1 MSRPESA
8 PAEPGLRAAAV
19 LDDGTVDVDSLLSEC
34 ATHQHRAGRRVRG
47 LVMTWPDG
55 GRDACGA
62 MVLVDLDTREQY
74 LVSQALGPASA
85 ACRAD
90 PQGFARASEV
100 LRRAGGEA
108 PDLVICNRFGG
119 MEANGAGFRAE
130 LLELMAADIPLLTV
144 VSPRWA
150 PAWTEFTGGAALL
163 PARREVVEHWITATL
178 GSPAAA

>member
-1 MSRPESA
+1 MTRPAGDVVER
-8 PAEPGLRAAAV
+8 GLRAAAV
-19 LDDGTVDVDSLLSEC
+19 LDDGSLDVDTLLAEC
-34 ATHQHRAGRRVRG
+34 AARQRRAGRRVRG

-55 GRDACGA
+55 GRDSCGA
-62 MVLVDLDTREQY
+62 MVLVDLDTHEQY

-108 PDLVICNRFGG
+108 PDLVVCNRFGG
-119 MEANGAGFRAE
+119 MEANGEGFRAE
-130 LLELMAADIPLLTV
+130 LLDLMAADIPLLTI
-144 VSPRWA
+144 VSPRYAGAWA
-150 PAWTEFTGGAALL
+150 EFTGGAALL
-163 PARREVVEHWITATL
+163 PARREAIEDWIALTL